1 MAFDIQTENA
11 RHQAGWQ
18 GFCKFSTYAIIATAI
33 TLILMAIFL
42 V

>member
-11 RHQAGWQ
+11 RHQDGWQ
-18 GFCKFSTYAIIATAI
+18 GFCKFSTWSIIAIII
-33 TLILMAIFL
+33 SLILMGIFL

>member
-18 GFCKFSTYAIIATAI
+18 GFCKFSAYAIVATAI
-33 TLILMAIFL
+33 TLILLAAF
-42 V
+42 VA